1 MPLTPLPALA
11 YWRIQRLLSQPALA
25 ARVGVR
31 IRTIRNLE
39 HGSGARLEIIRR
51 LAAALDVTPDDLRR
65 QPPRF
70 EDGSATPPAP

>member
-11 YWRIQRLLSQPALA
+11 YWRTQRLLSQPALA

-39 HGSGARLEIIRR
+39 HGSGARLAIIRR
-51 LAAALDVTPDDLRR
+51 LAEVLDVTPDDLRR
-65 QPPRF
+65 QPPGV
-70 EDGSATPPAP
+70 DDSGATPPAP

>member
-11 YWRIQRLLSQPALA
+11 YWRTRRLLSQPALA

-51 LAAALDVTPDDLRR
+51 LAEALDVTPDDLRR
-65 QPPRF
+65 HPPGF
-70 EDGSATPPAP
+70 DDSSVTPTAS